1 MQNECNNGLSLYQ
14 PLPSLSWHSSLP
26 FFGFSSQS
34 LYSSKLGDRSNRQT
48 FGISCEEMWWS
59 TKIKLAVQPSRFGWN
74 AHRLHL
80 KVDDMT
86 APQKLGPRHLH
97 HPPVA
102 WPSHDVVTPNQI
114 FQDGRFTI
122 LCRGMHSHCPRHLV
136 TRILTSL
143 FSRIGTSSE
152 YTCKRMYLRCLNQFR
167 QPAALHVCRKS
178 YFGFFPALQLLPP
191 CQLNSLW
198 DLTECNFQE
207 TPQEP

>member
-26 FFGFSSQS
+26 FFGFGSQS

-80 KVDDMT
+80 KMDDMT

-97 HPPVA
+97 HPPVD

-114 FQDGRFTI
+114 FQDGRLTI

-136 TRILTSL
+136 TRIFIVSL
-143 FSRIGTSSE
+143 LANRHKFWIHVQKNVPAMFKSVPPAGSGACVQKVVLWIFS
-152 YTCKRMYLRCLNQFR
+152 C
-167 QPAALHVCRKS
+167 PAIITTL
-178 YFGFFPALQLLPP
+178 PAK
-191 CQLNSLW
+191 
-198 DLTECNFQE
+198 
-207 TPQEP
+207 